1 MALQV
6 CCLLAC
12 HTCFRFVQPPAAV
25 GCLVLAGWQQAA
37 AAAAGTSCWCSTGAR
52 GFFKAMLQQVTLI
65 AQAHLGQMSFWVG
78 ILNKRRQGVGF
89 DAIDKRIRMV
99 HNCN

>member
-1 MALQV
+1 M
-6 CCLLAC
+6 
-12 HTCFRFVQPPAAV
+12 
-25 GCLVLAGWQQAA
+25 AGWQQA
-37 AAAAGTSCWCSTGAR
+37 AAAAGTSCWCSACPCAGAR
-52 GFFKAMLQQVTLI
+52 GFFKAMLQQVTQI
-65 AQAHLGQMSFWVG
+65 AQAHLGQMPFGVG